1 MALRRLGSFISA
13 LLLSVSSLFVFVPS
27 TFAATVTWDGGGGA
41 DRNFTTGLNWVG
53 DIAPASGDS
62 LVFDCTS
69 SSKGP
74 INDMTSATF
83 ANISFSGACTGAG
96 FAISGNEFTLT
107 GGVTNSSTNA
117 SHTITNDLILTGV
130 SQTFTNSTAG
140 SNVGFSAG
148 NITRTINLGT
158 TALTLTGAGDFS
170 MYNNLSGSGAITK
183 NGTGTLTLAGAS
195 GSYSGAITISAGL
208 LEVTGA
214 SALGSAASG
223 TAVSSG
229 AAIKYSMAYGQDYSV
244 AEPLSLAGSGYNESP
259 TISFGLGN
267 SVYPYVLTTISAA
280 ITLQSDIKL
289 AGYNR
294 NVKITGDITGN
305 YIIGLVEG
313 SQGTLEV
320 ASTTNGSKTSGT
332 VTPAHKTTTVNS
344 GDNDTNIDVDIE
356 GNNTYV
362 VNGIRG
368 FASVAHGGILKGTGT
383 VGEVSLAAGGK
394 IAPGLSPG
402 CLSSGNLTFVAG
414 STYDFEV
421 GGPTACTE
429 YDQIKVTGT
438 VTLGNG
444 TLNTILFNNFKPVK
458 GQSYMIIENDAAE
471 AVSGTFLN
479 LAEGATFTVGG
490 YVLKISY
497 VGGTGNDVVL
507 TVQSVPAVP
516 DTGFKLLLNNPLL
529 TLAATTTLAAAM
541 LVMARKYAHSTVRK

>member
-1 MALRRLGSFISA
+1 MILRRLGSFISA
-13 LLLSVSSLFVFVPS
+13 LLLSISSLFVFVPS
-27 TFAATVTWDGGGGA
+27 TFAATVTWDGGGS
-41 DRNFTTGLNWVG
+41 DSNFSTAANWVG
-53 DIAPASGDS
+53 DIAPVSGDS
-62 LVFDCTS
+62 LVFDCASTN
-69 SSKGP
+69 KGP
-74 INDMTSATF
+74 VNNMTGATF
-83 ANISFSGACTGAG
+83 ASISFSGACGGVG
-96 FAISGNEFTLT
+96 FAVSGNAFTLT
-107 GGVTNSSTNA
+107 GGVTNSSTGA
-117 SHTITNDLILTGV
+117 SHSFSNNIVLTGA
-130 SQTFTNSTAG
+130 SQTFTNSTADSSVGFSG
-140 SNVGFSAG
+140 SNVTF
-148 NITRTINLGT
+148 TLDLGT
-158 TALTLTGAGDFS
+158 TALTFAGVGKFS
-170 MYNNLSGSGAITK
+170 MYSNLSGSGAITK

-195 GSYSGAITISAGL
+195 SSYSGAITISAGL

-244 AEPLSLAGSGYNESP
+244 TEPLSLAGSGYNESP
-259 TISFGLGN
+259 TISFGQGN
-267 SVYPYVLTTISAA
+267 SVYPYPLTTVSAA

-313 SQGTLEV
+313 TQGTLEV

-344 GDNDTNIDVDIE
+344 GDNDSNIDVDIE

-421 GGPTACTE
+421 AGPTECTE

-444 TLNTILFNNFKPVK
+444 TLNTILFNGFKPVK
-458 GQSYMIIENDAAE
+458 DQAYKIIDNDSTD
-471 AVSGTFLN
+471 AVTGTFLN
-479 LAEGATFTVGG
+479 LAEGATFTVDGF
-490 YVLKISY
+490 VLKISY
-497 VGGTGNDVVL
+497 VGGDGNDVVL

-529 TLAATTTLAAAM
+529 TIATTTTLAAAM
-541 LVMARKYAHSTVRK
+541 LVVARKYALATTRK